1 MKKRKRLLEQI
12 QLDREDSSEQTDSED
27 KSIKSTQ
34 PTDQNGNEGNLTATR
49 KKPKR
54 HKGIIK
60 RTEYLSKEDL
70 DFRPYAQR
78 KHLIKDHKLEN
89 FLKSCKRRFRRRAV
103 CVEHEEDNQDF
114 TKFVEELATVFA
126 LKTCF

>member
-1 MKKRKRLLEQI
+1 M
-12 QLDREDSSEQTDSED
+12 DREDSSEQTDSED

-34 PTDQNGNEGNLTATR
+34 PKDQNRNEGNLTATR

-126 LKTCF
+126 LETCF